1 VVLLCLQAEY
11 YPTQEKAMSMRW
23 NPETNKYEDVPKL
36 KVFCLKMSDKD
47 RAILKGAVAK
57 LERIKVEKGE
67 WGHMISE
74 SAFARQAIVEAAK
87 AIVVEAKKETPAKSG
102 KTKRRPRKR

>member
-1 VVLLCLQAEY
+1 
-11 YPTQEKAMSMRW
+11 MSMRW
-23 NPETNKYEDVPKL
+23 NRETEKYEDVPRL

-67 WGHMISE
+67 WGPMISE

-87 AIVVEAKKETPAKSG
+87 AIVVEAKKATPG